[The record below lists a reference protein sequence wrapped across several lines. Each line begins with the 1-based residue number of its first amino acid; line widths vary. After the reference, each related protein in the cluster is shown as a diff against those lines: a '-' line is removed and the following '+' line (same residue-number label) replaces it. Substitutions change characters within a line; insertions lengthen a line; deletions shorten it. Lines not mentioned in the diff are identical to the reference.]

1 MLALSESLNLPFVSN
16 SSSVMPLP
24 QPQLLT
30 RNIALLTQP
39 VHLALVLSPALVLGA
54 TNAIGRKNLEANVV
68 VQALVLQALVQLVL
82 VLQVLVLQALV
93 LSPALVLGAT
103 NVTGNVTTRSRV

>member
-1 MLALSESLNLPFVSN
+1 MRLEE
-16 SSSVMPLP
+16 
-24 QPQLLT
+24 
-30 RNIALLTQP
+30 
-39 VHLALVLSPALVLGA
+39 
-54 TNAIGRKNLEANVV
+54 KNLEANVV